1 MLNKNIVGTY
11 PTLVSA
17 SEKIGDAT
25 QSTNAGFYPV
35 ASLTKSVIN
44 IQRSAYIE
52 LATVNFKANW
62 LLENGVCTESR
73 A

>member
-44 IQRSAYIE
+44 IQRGAYIE